1 MTTLLQDLRFGIRTL
16 AKAPGVA
23 AIAVVALAL
32 GIGANTAMFSIVSAV
47 LLKPLPY
54 ADPGR
59 LVQLSTSTPQF
70 RDASVSYPNFLDW
83 QRQSHAFD
91 SMAAYRFHNFNLTG
105 NATPDRLRGQMMSA
119 TMFDTLGVKPILG
132 RTFSADEDRRG
143 SAPVVLLTSNVWQTR
158 FGGDPHVL
166 GRSLTLND
174 QLYTVIGVVPSDD
187 VLWRRVS
194 VIVPI
199 GQWAEPLFWNRAVG
213 MGMRV
218 VGRLSRERSLPSA
231 QSELD
236 RIASGL
242 AKAYPTENKDHG
254 IYVVSLAENLTGDVR
269 TPLLVLLGAVGF
281 VLVMACANVAN
292 LLLARATGRRREF
305 AIRTALGASRGR
317 IVRQLLTECLLL
329 AAAGGSLGLLVAKAF
344 NTIVVA
350 KIESQLPR
358 TAQSGLDGSV
368 LAFTAAVA
376 LGASFFFGLAPAL
389 RAARPDLTDA
399 LKEGD
404 RGNTSRPRLLAA
416 LVVVEVAL
424 GLVLTTSAGLMVRT
438 MSQLWSVNPGFDP
451 QHVLTFGIA
460 GSPSVHGTPAA
471 MRNGVTRTV
480 DRIRSAPGIAAA
492 SVLVGSVPM
501 NGDSELPYWVEGRPK
516 PAEQSLMDQALF
528 YGVDP
533 DYLNVMRIPLRR
545 GRFLTL
551 QDTEHTP
558 CAVAVDE
565 DFVAKAFPNQE
576 PLGQHVN
583 LELLNMKCEV
593 VGVVGH
599 VKHWG
604 LDADATS
611 KIHSQLYI
619 AFRQFPDSVMDIAA
633 TSSDYVVRTDRRS
646 VFRGSSGQAVGAADQ
661 RQHGDVR
668 RREHGGRDRR
678 LPFRASLH
686 AAAPRHV
693 RGPRARA
700 RRGRHLR
707 RGVLHGHTND
717 TRHRHP
723 HGARRR
729 PRRRVGRCS
738 ARRNADGR
746 HRHRGGCRRGVRRN
760 ARDEGASVRRQ
771 RVGSAHLRCGRART
785 GGADAPGQL
794 HSGASRDQGRPDGGA
809 PLRVVHASVQAGGQ
823 LDVNVGAIPE
833 LAAA

>member
-1 MTTLLQDLRFGIRTL
+1 MATFLQDLRFGIRTL
-16 AKAPGVA
+16 AKAPGVTSL
-23 AIAVVALAL
+23 AVVALAL

-83 QRQSHAFD
+83 QQQSRSFD
-91 SMAAYRFHNFNLTG
+91 SMAAYRFENFNLTG
-105 NATPDRLRGQMMSA
+105 DAAPERLRGQMMSA
-119 TMFDTLGVKPILG
+119 PMFGTLGVRPILG
-132 RTFSADEDRRG
+132 RTFGADEDRRG
-143 SAPVVLLTSNVWQTR
+143 GAPVVVLTSNFWQTR
-158 FGGDPHVL
+158 FGGDPRVL

-174 QLYTVIGVVPSDD
+174 RLYTVIGVVPSDD
-187 VLWRRVS
+187 VLWRRTS

-199 GQWAEPLFWNRAVG
+199 GQWAEPLFWNRGVS

-218 VGRLSRERSLPSA
+218 VARLSRDRSVPAA

-236 RIASGL
+236 GIATGL
-242 AKAYPTENKDHG
+242 AKAYPAENKDHG
-254 IYVVSLAENLTGDVR
+254 IYAVSLARNLTGDVR

-305 AIRTALGASRGR
+305 AIRTALGASRAR
-317 IVRQLLTECLLL
+317 VVRQLLTECLLL
-329 AAAGGSLGLLVAKAF
+329 ATAGGLLGLVVAKAF
-344 NTIVVA
+344 NAIVVA
-350 KIESQLPR
+350 KIASQLPR
-358 TAQSGLDGSV
+358 TAQGGLDGSV

-376 LGASFFFGLAPAL
+376 LGASVFFGLAPAL

-460 GSPSVHGTPAA
+460 GSPAVHGTPAA
-471 MRNGVTRTV
+471 IRNGFTRTV
-480 DRIRSAPGIAAA
+480 DRLRSAPGVAAA
-492 SVLVGSVPM
+492 SVLVGGLPM
-501 NGDSELPYWVEGRPK
+501 SGDSELPYWVEGRPK

-533 DYLNVMRIPLRR
+533 DYLNVMRISLRR
-545 GRFLTL
+545 GRFLTS
-551 QDTEHTP
+551 QDTERTP
-558 CAVAVDE
+558 CAVAIDE

-576 PLGQHVN
+576 PLGQHIN

-593 VGVVGH
+593 VGVLGH

-604 LDADATS
+604 LDADATA

-619 AFRQFPDSVMDIAA
+619 AFRQLPDSVMDLVS
-633 TSSDYVVRTDRRS
+633 TGSDYVVRANGDPHAVIPAVKQAVQQTSASMATFGEESMEDVIGDSLSARRFTRLLLATFAFLALVLAGVGIYGVVS
-646 VFRGSSGQAVGAADQ
+646 YTVTQATHDIGIRMALGANRGAVLSAVLRDAMRMAGAGIAVGAVAAFGVTRVMKELLFGVSAADPLTF
-661 RQHGDVR
+661 GAVA
-668 RREHGGRDRR
+668 
-678 LPFRASLH
+678 LVLAALTLLASYIPALRATKVDPIV
-686 AAAPRHV
+686 A
-693 RGPRARA
+693 
-700 RRGRHLR
+700 
-707 RGVLHGHTND
+707 
-717 TRHRHP
+717 
-723 HGARRR
+723 
-729 PRRRVGRCS
+729 
-738 ARRNADGR
+738 
-746 HRHRGGCRRGVRRN
+746 
-760 ARDEGASVRRQ
+760 
-771 RVGSAHLRCGRART
+771 LRC
-785 GGADAPGQL
+785 
-794 HSGASRDQGRPDGGA
+794 
-809 PLRVVHASVQAGGQ
+809 
-823 LDVNVGAIPE
+823 E
-833 LAAA
+833 

>member
-1 MTTLLQDLRFGIRTL
+1 VTTLLQDLRFGVRTL
-16 AKAPGVA
+16 AKAPGVTS
-23 AIAVVALAL
+23 IAVVALAL
-32 GIGANTAMFSIVSAV
+32 GIGANTAMFSIVRAV

-83 QRQSHAFD
+83 QQQSRSFE

-105 NATPDRLRGQMMSA
+105 NATPERLRGEMMSSTTFA
-119 TMFDTLGVKPILG
+119 TLGVRPILG
-132 RTFSADEDRRG
+132 RTFTADEDRRG
-143 SAPVVLLTSNVWQTR
+143 SAPVVVLTSNFWQTR

-174 QLYTVIGVVPSDD
+174 QLYTVVGVVPSDD
-187 VLWRRVS
+187 VLWRKIS

-218 VGRLSRERSLPSA
+218 VGRLAPDRSLPSA

-236 RIASGL
+236 RVAAGL
-242 AKAYPTENKDHG
+242 ATAYPAENKDHG
-254 IYVVSLAENLTGDVR
+254 IYAVSLAEHVTGDVR

-305 AIRTALGASRGR
+305 AIRTALGASRAR
-317 IVRQLLTECLLL
+317 VVRQLLTECLLL
-329 AAAGGSLGLLVAKAF
+329 ATTGGLLGLVVAKAF
-344 NTIVVA
+344 NAIVVA
-350 KIESQLPR
+350 KIASQLPR

-376 LGASFFFGLAPAL
+376 LGASFLFGLAPAL

-404 RGNTSRPRLLAA
+404 RGNTSRPRLLTA

-460 GSPSVHGTPAA
+460 GSPAVHGTPAA
-471 MRNGVTRTV
+471 IRNGVTRTV
-480 DRIRSAPGIAAA
+480 DRIRSAPGIAGA
-492 SVLVGSVPM
+492 SILVGGVPM
-501 NGDSELPYWVEGRPK
+501 SGDSELPYWVEGRPK
-516 PAEQSLMDQALF
+516 PAEQSLMDQTLF

-551 QDTEHTP
+551 QETEHAP
-558 CAVAVDE
+558 CAVAIDE

-576 PLGQHVN
+576 PLGQRIN
-583 LELLNMKCEV
+583 LELVNMKCEV
-593 VGVVGH
+593 VGIVGH
-599 VKHWG
+599 VKQWG

-611 KIHSQLYI
+611 KIHSQLYF
-619 AFRQFPDSVMDIAA
+619 AFRQFPDSVMDIVS
-633 TSSDYVVRTDRRS
+633 TGSDYVVRANGDPYSVVPMVKQAVQQTGASMVTFGEESMEDVIGDSLSARRFTRLLLGTFAILALVLAGVGIYGVVS
-646 VFRGSSGQAVGAADQ
+646 YTVTQTTHDIGIRMALGANRGAVLGAVLTGAMQMAGAGIAVGAVAAFAVTRVMKELLFGVSASDPLTF
-661 RQHGDVR
+661 GAVA
-668 RREHGGRDRR
+668 
-678 LPFRASLH
+678 LVLAALTLLASYIPALRATKVDPIV
-686 AAAPRHV
+686 A
-693 RGPRARA
+693 
-700 RRGRHLR
+700 
-707 RGVLHGHTND
+707 
-717 TRHRHP
+717 
-723 HGARRR
+723 
-729 PRRRVGRCS
+729 
-738 ARRNADGR
+738 
-746 HRHRGGCRRGVRRN
+746 
-760 ARDEGASVRRQ
+760 
-771 RVGSAHLRCGRART
+771 LRC
-785 GGADAPGQL
+785 
-794 HSGASRDQGRPDGGA
+794 
-809 PLRVVHASVQAGGQ
+809 
-823 LDVNVGAIPE
+823 E
-833 LAAA
+833 

>member
-1 MTTLLQDLRFGIRTL
+1 MTTFLQDLRFGIRTL
-16 AKAPGVA
+16 AKAPGVT

-83 QRQSHAFD
+83 QQQSRSFD

-105 NATPDRLRGQMMSA
+105 NATPERLRGQMMSA
-119 TMFDTLGVKPILG
+119 AMFGTLGVQPILG
-132 RTFSADEDRRG
+132 RTFSAEEDRRG
-143 SAPVVLLTSNVWQTR
+143 GAPVVVLTSNFWQTR
-158 FGGDPHVL
+158 FGGDPHVT
-166 GRSLTLND
+166 GRSLTLNE
-174 QLYTVIGVVPSDD
+174 QLYTIIGVVPSDD
-187 VLWRRVS
+187 VLWRKMS

-199 GQWAEPLFWNRAVG
+199 GQWAEPLFWNRGVG

-218 VGRLSRERSLPSA
+218 VGRLSRDRSLPSA

-236 RIASGL
+236 RIAAGL
-242 AKAYPTENKDHG
+242 AKTYPTENKDHG
-254 IYVVSLAENLTGDVR
+254 IYAVSLAENLTGNVR

-305 AIRTALGASRGR
+305 AIRTALGASRAR
-317 IVRQLLTECLLL
+317 VVRQLLTECLLL
-329 AAAGGSLGLLVAKAF
+329 ATTGGLLGLLVAKAF
-344 NTIVVA
+344 NAIVVA
-350 KIESQLPR
+350 KIASQLPR

-376 LGASFFFGLAPAL
+376 LGASVLFGLAPAL

-460 GSPSVHGTPAA
+460 GSPAVHGTPAA
-471 MRNGVTRTV
+471 IRNGVTRTV
-480 DRIRSAPGIAAA
+480 DRMRSAPGVAAA
-492 SVLVGSVPM
+492 SVLVGGVPM

-516 PAEQSLMDQALF
+516 PAEQSLMDQTLF

-576 PLGQHVN
+576 PLGQHIN

-593 VGVVGH
+593 VGIVGH

-619 AFRQFPDSVMDIAA
+619 AFRQFPDSVMDIAS
-633 TSSDYVVRTDRRS
+633 TGSDYVVRANGDPYAVVPVVKQSVQQTSANMVTFGEESMEDVIGDSLSARRFTRLLLGTFAVLALVLAGVGIYGVVSYTVTQTTHDIGIRMALGADRGA
-646 VFRGSSGQAVGAADQ
+646 VLGGVLRGAMRMAGAGIAVGAVAAFAVTRVMKELLFGVSASDPLTF
-661 RQHGDVR
+661 GAVA
-668 RREHGGRDRR
+668 
-678 LPFRASLH
+678 LVLAALTLLASYIPALRATKVDPIV
-686 AAAPRHV
+686 A
-693 RGPRARA
+693 
-700 RRGRHLR
+700 
-707 RGVLHGHTND
+707 
-717 TRHRHP
+717 
-723 HGARRR
+723 
-729 PRRRVGRCS
+729 
-738 ARRNADGR
+738 
-746 HRHRGGCRRGVRRN
+746 
-760 ARDEGASVRRQ
+760 
-771 RVGSAHLRCGRART
+771 LRC
-785 GGADAPGQL
+785 
-794 HSGASRDQGRPDGGA
+794 
-809 PLRVVHASVQAGGQ
+809 
-823 LDVNVGAIPE
+823 E
-833 LAAA
+833 

>member
-1 MTTLLQDLRFGIRTL
+1 VTTFLQDLRFGIRTL
-16 AKAPGVA
+16 AKAPGVT

-32 GIGANTAMFSIVSAV
+32 GIGANTAMFSIVRGV

-83 QRQSHAFD
+83 QQQSHSFD

-105 NATPDRLRGQMMSA
+105 STTPERLRGQMMSA
-119 TMFDTLGVKPILG
+119 AMFGTLGVRPILG
-132 RTFSADEDRRG
+132 RTFTADEDRRG
-143 SAPVVLLTSNVWQTR
+143 AAPVVVLTSNFWQTR

-166 GRSLTLND
+166 GRGVTLND
-174 QLYTVIGVVPSDD
+174 QLYTIIGVVQSDD
-187 VLWRRVS
+187 VLWRRTS

-199 GQWAEPLFWNRAVG
+199 GQWAEPLFWNRGVG

-218 VGRLSRERSLPSA
+218 VGRLSHDRSLPSA

-236 RIASGL
+236 GIAAGL
-242 AKAYPTENKDHG
+242 AKAYPTENKDRG
-254 IYVVSLAENLTGDVR
+254 IYAVSLAENLTGDVR

-305 AIRTALGASRGR
+305 AIRTALGASRAR
-317 IVRQLLTECLLL
+317 VVRQLLTECLLL
-329 AAAGGSLGLLVAKAF
+329 ATTGGLLGLLVAKAF
-344 NTIVVA
+344 NAIVVA
-350 KIESQLPR
+350 KIASQLPR
-358 TAQSGLDGSV
+358 TAQGQLDGSV

-451 QHVLTFGIA
+451 QHVLTFGVA
-460 GSPSVHGTPAA
+460 GSPAVHGTPAA
-471 MRNGVTRTV
+471 IRNGVTRTV
-480 DRIRSAPGIAAA
+480 DRIRSAPGVAAA
-492 SVLVGSVPM
+492 SVLVGGVPM
-501 NGDSELPYWVEGRPK
+501 SGDSELPYWVEGRPK
-516 PAEQSLMDQALF
+516 PAEQSLMEQALF

-565 DFVAKAFPNQE
+565 DFVATAFPNQE
-576 PLGQHVN
+576 PLGQHIN

-593 VGVVGH
+593 VGIVGH

-619 AFRQFPDSVMDIAA
+619 AFRQFPDAVMDLAS
-633 TSSDYVVRTDRRS
+633 TGSDYVVRANGDPYAVVPAVKQSVQQTSANMVTFGEESMEDVIGNSLSARRFTRLLLGTFAVLALVLAGVGIYGVVSYTVTQTTHDIGIRMALGADRGA
-646 VFRGSSGQAVGAADQ
+646 VLGGVLRGAMRMAGAGIAVGAVAAFAVTRVMKELLFGVSASDPLTF
-661 RQHGDVR
+661 GAVA
-668 RREHGGRDRR
+668 
-678 LPFRASLH
+678 LVLAALTLLASYIPALRATKVDPIV
-686 AAAPRHV
+686 A
-693 RGPRARA
+693 
-700 RRGRHLR
+700 
-707 RGVLHGHTND
+707 
-717 TRHRHP
+717 
-723 HGARRR
+723 
-729 PRRRVGRCS
+729 
-738 ARRNADGR
+738 
-746 HRHRGGCRRGVRRN
+746 
-760 ARDEGASVRRQ
+760 
-771 RVGSAHLRCGRART
+771 LRC
-785 GGADAPGQL
+785 
-794 HSGASRDQGRPDGGA
+794 
-809 PLRVVHASVQAGGQ
+809 
-823 LDVNVGAIPE
+823 E
-833 LAAA
+833 

>member
-1 MTTLLQDLRFGIRTL
+1 MATLLQDLRFGIRTL
-16 AKAPGVA
+16 AKAPGVTGI
-23 AIAVVALAL
+23 AIVALAL

-59 LVQLSTSTPQF
+59 LVQLFTSTPQF
-70 RDASVSYPNFLDW
+70 RESSVSYPNFLDW
-83 QRQSHAFD
+83 QQQTRSLDAI
-91 SMAAYRFHNFNLTG
+91 AAYRSDNFNLTG
-105 NATPDRLRGQMMSA
+105 DAAPERLRGQMASA
-119 TMFDTLGVKPILG
+119 AIFGTLGVQPILG
-132 RTFSADEDRRG
+132 RAFTADEDRRG
-143 SAPVVLLTSNVWQTR
+143 GAPVVVLTSNFWQTR

-166 GRSLTLND
+166 GRGLTLND
-174 QLYTVIGVVPSDD
+174 RLYTIVGVVPSDD
-187 VLWRRVS
+187 VLWRRAS
-194 VIVPI
+194 IIVPI
-199 GQWAEPLFWNRAVG
+199 GQWAEPLFWNRGVA

-218 VGRLSRERSLPSA
+218 VGRLSRDRSVPGA

-236 RIASGL
+236 GIAAGL

-254 IYVVSLAENLTGDVR
+254 IYAVSLADNLTGDVR

-305 AIRTALGASRGR
+305 AIRTALGASRVR
-317 IVRQLLTECLLL
+317 VVRQLLTECLLL
-329 AAAGGSLGLLVAKAF
+329 ASAGGLLGLLVAKAF
-344 NTIVVA
+344 NAIVVA
-350 KIESQLPR
+350 KIASELPR
-358 TAQSGLDGSV
+358 AAQGQLDGSV

-460 GSPSVHGTPAA
+460 GSPAVHGTPAA
-471 MRNGVTRTV
+471 IRNGFMQTV
-480 DRIRSAPGIAAA
+480 DRLRSAPGIAAA
-492 SVLVGSVPM
+492 SVLVGGLPM

-533 DYLNVMRIPLRR
+533 DYLSVMRISLRR
-545 GRFLTL
+545 GRFLAP

-558 CAVAVDE
+558 CVVAIDE

-576 PLGQHVN
+576 PLGQHIN
-583 LELLNMKCEV
+583 LDLLDMKCEV
-593 VGVVGH
+593 VGIVGH

-604 LDADATS
+604 LDADATA

-619 AFRQFPDSVMDIAA
+619 AFRQLPDSVMDLAS
-633 TSSDYVVRTDRRS
+633 TGSDYVVRANGDPYAVVPSVKQSVQQTSANMVTFGEQSREDVIGDSLSARRFTRLLLGTFAALALVLAGVGIYGVVS
-646 VFRGSSGQAVGAADQ
+646 YTVTQTTHDIGVRMALGAPRGLVLRAVLGGAMRMAGAGIAVGAVAAFAVTRVMKDLLFGISAADPLTF
-661 RQHGDVR
+661 GVVA
-668 RREHGGRDRR
+668 
-678 LPFRASLH
+678 LVLAALTLLASYIPALRATKVDPIV
-686 AAAPRHV
+686 A
-693 RGPRARA
+693 
-700 RRGRHLR
+700 
-707 RGVLHGHTND
+707 
-717 TRHRHP
+717 
-723 HGARRR
+723 
-729 PRRRVGRCS
+729 
-738 ARRNADGR
+738 
-746 HRHRGGCRRGVRRN
+746 
-760 ARDEGASVRRQ
+760 
-771 RVGSAHLRCGRART
+771 LRC
-785 GGADAPGQL
+785 
-794 HSGASRDQGRPDGGA
+794 
-809 PLRVVHASVQAGGQ
+809 
-823 LDVNVGAIPE
+823 E
-833 LAAA
+833 

>member
-23 AIAVVALAL
+23 AIAVIALAL

-47 LLKPLPY
+47 LLRPLPY

-83 QRQSHAFD
+83 QQQSRSFD
-91 SMAAYRFHNFNLTG
+91 SMAAYRFENFNLTG
-105 NATPDRLRGQMMSA
+105 NATPERLRGQMMSA
-119 TMFDTLGVKPILG
+119 AAFGTLGVKPILG

-143 SAPVVLLTSNVWQTR
+143 GAPVVVLTSNFWQTR

-174 QLYTVIGVVPSDD
+174 QLYTIVGVVQSDD
-187 VLWRRVS
+187 VLWRRTS

-199 GQWAEPLFWNRAVG
+199 GRWAEPLFWNRGVG

-218 VGRLSRERSLPSA
+218 VGRLSHDRSLASA

-236 RIASGL
+236 RIAAGL

-254 IYVVSLAENLTGDVR
+254 IYAVSLAENVTGNVR

-305 AIRTALGASRGR
+305 AIRTALGASRAR
-317 IVRQLLTECLLL
+317 VVRQLLTECLLL
-329 AAAGGSLGLLVAKAF
+329 ATAGGLLGLLVAKAF
-344 NTIVVA
+344 NAIVVA
-350 KIESQLPR
+350 KIASQLPR

-376 LGASFFFGLAPAL
+376 LGASFLFGLAPAL

-424 GLVLTTSAGLMVRT
+424 GLVLTTSAGLMMRT

-460 GSPSVHGTPAA
+460 GSPAVHGTPAA
-471 MRNGVTRTV
+471 IRNGVTRTV
-480 DRIRSAPGIAAA
+480 DRIRSAPGVAAA
-492 SVLVGSVPM
+492 SVLVGGVPM

-576 PLGQHVN
+576 PLGQHIN

-593 VGVVGH
+593 VGIVGH
-599 VKHWG
+599 VKQWG

-619 AFRQFPDSVMDIAA
+619 AFRQFPDSVMDIAS
-633 TSSDYVVRTDRRS
+633 TGSDYVVRANADPYAVVPVVKQSVQQTSASMVTFGEESMEDVIGDSLSARRFTRLLLGTFAILALVLAGVGIYGVVSYTVTQTTHDIGIRMALGADRGA
-646 VFRGSSGQAVGAADQ
+646 VLGAVLRGAMRMAGAGIAVGAVAAFAVT
-661 RQHGDVR
+661 RVM
-668 RREHGGRDRR
+668 RD
-678 LPFRASLH
+678 LLFGVSASDPLTFGAVALVLAALTLLASYIPALRATKVDPIV
-686 AAAPRHV
+686 A
-693 RGPRARA
+693 
-700 RRGRHLR
+700 
-707 RGVLHGHTND
+707 
-717 TRHRHP
+717 
-723 HGARRR
+723 
-729 PRRRVGRCS
+729 
-738 ARRNADGR
+738 
-746 HRHRGGCRRGVRRN
+746 
-760 ARDEGASVRRQ
+760 
-771 RVGSAHLRCGRART
+771 LRC
-785 GGADAPGQL
+785 
-794 HSGASRDQGRPDGGA
+794 
-809 PLRVVHASVQAGGQ
+809 
-823 LDVNVGAIPE
+823 E
-833 LAAA
+833 